1 MSPLDMAFKPGTVA
15 RTSNPSVLKWAAR
28 LRPALDYIAHYVA
41 HTSSQSRKSTVAAIS
56 RLWIY
61 YKLNCT
67 GTQKTLGDLSEII
80 KRAKHPVWTASTGAV
95 RPDLQALESYT
106 CSNNATEGQSQYFCN
121 YFFRF
126 KQKKKAS
133 CENMWC
139 LITVWK
145 CLKIIGIHMCYYYRT
160 YIRTRDSLPSLC
172 CIRF

>member
-80 KRAKHPVWTASTGAV
+80 KRAKHPVWTVSTGAV
-95 RPDLQALESYT
+95 RLDLQAIESYT
-106 CSNNATEGQSQYFCN
+106 CSNNAAIHAVTMQLKARVNISAITSFVLS
-121 YFFRF
+121 
-126 KQKKKAS
+126 KKKKKS
-133 CENMWC
+133 KLWEYVVFDHCMKMFGNN
-139 LITVWK
+139 
-145 CLKIIGIHMCYYYRT
+145 RNT
-160 YIRTRDSLPSLC
+160 YVLLL
-172 CIRF
+172 